1 MIPERLRTMYERMD
15 TLSRQPWS
23 SYDVP
28 GRWVG
33 GSPAES
39 VRFASAPAYFK
50 HQLERLATL
59 CTAHPGIRP
68 AQEHVVAYSCLVRH
82 VTAWNHGEATS
93 ADGWRCEG
101 TIAKLIALLPY
112 LVNLGVGTVALLPIM
127 DRGVLGKKGTHGSP
141 YAVRHP
147 MRLDPTLAE
156 PALGLGVDA
165 EFRTFVD
172 TCHALGIRVL
182 VEVVLRTAS
191 IDSDLVAHHPEW
203 FYWVDEDAI
212 ATLPRGLEAPVFSA
226 DAIATAKHAV
236 ERGVYVNLPEPE
248 ESYKALFQPPP
259 KSVQRD
265 DQGWLGIG
273 VDRRHRRIPGAF
285 ADWPPDDPQPAW
297 SDVTYY
303 RLHDHPRYRYVAY
316 NTIRMFERELDS
328 PEYRQP
334 VLWNVIA
341 QVIPHFVR
349 MYGID
354 GAMIDMGHA
363 LPPDLRR
370 RVISEARHAKS
381 DIILWEENFALEAA
395 SARAGYDAVLGYLP
409 FDAVDFVRLAS
420 FVHRLAEGDRP
431 VPFLATAES
440 HNTPRSSME
449 RGPAFARAVWAI
461 LRLLPG
467 GRPFVLSGVEL
478 GEVIPMNT
486 GLGFGA
492 GEQERWTPDDLP
504 LFSHVPLPWLATDGW
519 DATAAT
525 VNASIRSTLA
535 GAHLTDHD
543 ELIPIVADMCLGYI
557 RKAGELRVGFLVLM
571 SWSHEATTH
580 EVDLPS
586 AVALVAPHDDLV
598 VRRRTLQWKAKPY
611 AFVITTVAF
620 TTASPTKA
628 LE

>member
-1 MIPERLRTMYERMD
+1 MIPERLRTMYERLD
-15 TLSRQPWS
+15 ALSRQPWS

-33 GSPAES
+33 GLPQET

-59 CTAHPGIRP
+59 CTAHPGLRP
-68 AQEHVVAYSCLVRH
+68 VPEHAVAYSCLVRH
-82 VTAWNHGEATS
+82 VTAWNHGETS
-93 ADGWRCEG
+93 AVDGWRNEG
-101 TIAKLIALLPY
+101 TMTKLIALLPY
-112 LVNLGVGTVALLPIM
+112 LVNLGVGTLALLPIM

-165 EFRTFVD
+165 EFRTLVD

-203 FYWVDEDAI
+203 FYWVDEA
-212 ATLPRGLEAPVFSA
+212 AVASLPRGLEAPAFSP
-226 DAIATAKHAV
+226 DAILAAKKAV
-236 ERGVYVNLPEPE
+236 ERGVLVNLPEPE

-265 DQGWLGIG
+265 DEGWLGIG
-273 VDRRHRRIPGAF
+273 VDGRRRRIPGAF
-285 ADWPPDDPQPAW
+285 ADWPPNDPQPAW

-303 RLHDHPRYRYVAY
+303 RLHDHPGYRYVAY

-349 MYGID
+349 LYGID

-370 RVISEARHAKS
+370 RVIAEARHAKS
-381 DIILWEENFALEAA
+381 DVLLWEENFALDAA
-395 SARAGYDAVLGYLP
+395 SSRAGYDAVLGYLP
-409 FDAVDFVRLAS
+409 FDAMEKDLLAS
-420 FVHRLAEGDRP
+420 FVNRLACRDRP

-440 HNTPRSSME
+440 HNTPRSAME
-449 RGPAFARAVWAI
+449 RGPAFARAVWSMV
-461 LRLLPG
+461 RLLPA
-467 GRPFVLSGVEL
+467 GRPFMLSGVEL
-478 GEVIPMNT
+478 GEVTPMNT
-486 GLGFGA
+486 GLGFQPS
-492 GEQERWTPDDLP
+492 EQAQWTPERLP
-504 LFSHVPLPWLATDGW
+504 LFSHIPLPWQSTDGW
-519 DATAAT
+519 DSDAAWLNAT
-525 VNASIRSTLA
+525 IRSTLA
-535 GAHLTDHD
+535 GAHLTDND
-543 ELIPIVADMCLGYI
+543 ELSLIEGESYLGYV
-557 RKAGELRVGFLVLM
+557 RRAGELRMGFLVLM
-571 SWSHEATTH
+571 SWRDQACAH
-580 EVDLPS
+580 EVSLPET
-586 AVALVAPHDDLV
+586 VAIVAPHEDVTVSGRSLV
-598 VRRRTLQWKAKPY
+598 WNAGAYGFLV
-611 AFVITTVAF
+611 TTVAF
-620 TTASPTKA
+620 TSALPKKASV
-628 LE
+628 